1 MGFNSAFKGLR
12 RALRWVF
19 PVVFVQYKQYNVLSS
34 QNTTVNTVVFWLLN
48 TLYCLDWE
56 GACPLW
62 AISMTFLFK
71 KDNRIVRHHH
81 HNHHHVHEWLGV
93 FPVPGSSKCNWSL
106 HLFLGRPMFL
116 SPFGLYCNAC
126 FRILFVSILCT
137 CCSHFSWYCFI
148 SFTIFSARV
157 FSLIHWFF

>member
-1 MGFNSAFKGLR
+1 MGFNSGFKG
-12 RALRWVF
+12 
-19 PVVFVQYKQYNVLSS
+19 LSS
-34 QNTTVNTVVFWLLN
+34 QNRTVFTVVFWLLN

-148 SFTIFSARV
+148 SFTIFCAREMYV
-157 FSLIHWFF
+157 LNNVNYSGSTT